1 MSPMMDANTAIHDDE
16 GAAKKMVGVLETFR
30 KSIRMAAEKSPL
42 LPGQRG
48 LKVSESGSGHSK
60 APPSPSVTSPLKT
73 VVALFQTKD
82 DDGEKGRAMMCSK
95 TEPNMAPLD
104 SLLKKGASIRR
115 SLKFA
120 SWKDKKQEAFVGV
133 QEGASKEE
141 VKENVEEEEVE
152 EVWEEMEETYT
163 LPELP
168 HTPLSVMQINKLIE
182 MEVLEEAHLNLL
194 ALRVEFQQEWQ
205 RCGQDSSMELA
216 KKEKDLSIL
225 YADLRHKLMSIVR
238 TSVSLPSR
246 NKGLLVHVARIV
258 QEEDKR
264 AQEPGGLQG
273 SWMDAWREAV
283 GEGVREKVESIHL
296 EQSHLNASWLAVHLG
311 LLGKAVVE
319 DLEMVK
325 RDIRWSYPPS
335 FRVFSTYVESY
346 HATIRQ
352 HLNKLLQQATHLKD
366 LYALLDWIVH
376 RYHSERIMGSP
387 ALQPDM
393 KDENPDLQLDEDFL
407 LQLTEK
413 FCTTVKEEMKAF
425 LDRLIELENE
435 DMWTSR
441 QHPDKEEDFFNS
453 DFHMDIWTKVK
464 GNVVNARRIDAQ
476 LEQKVIIS
484 CLQELK
490 DFPKRFD
497 AAFQQYCSP
506 LRPQTLWS
514 EYHVTYINSFTALL
528 HHMEA
533 YEHQCAGLVET
544 LKKEVMWLLYKLL
557 QGLEDQFK
565 EEVKPYLRRMMTR
578 KWLTND
584 DDFNQLFTR
593 TELLSRHCDA
603 MRPPHGQVLAG
614 RLHHHVMKEY
624 VGQLMKNNY
633 SCKNRKHEKAAATM
647 RAQCSKLRELFQDMR
662 SSEEWLYPVGDRLSD
677 IIGQKDK
684 ADIKNHLQSLLEQY
698 PDFSSTH
705 LTAVLT
711 FRGLLRGREHQQILL
726 RLRQLRK
733 TAAIATAL
741 KDCDDKHRWFFR
753 SMEVTVHTDCL
764 SNVSFFCLTL
774 IRHRR

>member
-1 MSPMMDANTAIHDDE
+1 M
-16 GAAKKMVGVLETFR
+16 FR
-30 KSIRMAAEKSPL
+30 KSIRMATEKSSL

-48 LKVSESGSGHSK
+48 LKVSESGSGQSK
-60 APPSPSVTSPLKT
+60 ALPSPSATSPLKS
-73 VVALFQTKD
+73 VAALFQAKD
-82 DDGEKGRAMMCSK
+82 NEVDSEKGRAMTRSK

-120 SWKDKKQEAFVGV
+120 SRKDRKQEAFLAV
-133 QEGASKEE
+133 QELASKDEG
-141 VKENVEEEEVE
+141 KEIVEEEVL
-152 EVWEEMEETYT
+152 EEMEETYT

-168 HTPLSVMQINKLIE
+168 HAPLSVMQINKLIE

-194 ALRVEFQQEWQ
+194 ALRVEFQQEW
-205 RCGQDSSMELA
+205 RHCGQDCSMEMA

-225 YADLRHKLMSIVR
+225 YADLRHKIMSIVR

-246 NKGLLVHVARIV
+246 NRGLLVHVARIV

-283 GEGVREKVESIHL
+283 GEGVREKVESVHL

-335 FRVFSTYVESY
+335 FMVFCTYVESY

-352 HLNKLLQQATHLKD
+352 HLNKLLQQTTQLKD

-387 ALQPDM
+387 TLQPDM

-407 LQLTEK
+407 LRLTEK
-413 FCTTVKEEMKAF
+413 FCTTVKEDMITF
-425 LDRLIELENE
+425 LDRLIELENK
-435 DMWTSR
+435 DMWTAT

-453 DFHMDIWTKVK
+453 NFHMDIWTKVK

-476 LEQKVIIS
+476 LEHKVMIS
-484 CLQELK
+484 CLQVLK

-497 AAFQQYCSP
+497 AAYQQCCMH

-514 EYHVTYINSFTALL
+514 EYNITYINSFSSLQ

-533 YEHQCAGLVET
+533 YGHQCADLVET
-544 LKKEVMWLLYKLL
+544 LKKEVTWLLHKLL

-565 EEVKPYLRRMMTR
+565 EEAKPYLRRMMTR

-584 DDFNQLFTR
+584 DDFDQLYAR
-593 TELLSRHCDA
+593 GELLSQHCDA
-603 MRPPHGQVLAG
+603 MRPPHGQALAS
-614 RLHHHVMKEY
+614 RLHRHVMKEY

-633 SCKNRKHEKAAATM
+633 SCKNRKHEKAAAKIK
-647 RAQCSKLRELFQDMR
+647 AQCSKLRELFQDMR
-662 SSEEWLYPVGDRLSD
+662 SSEAWLYPIGDHLCE
-677 IIGQKDK
+677 IIGQKNK

-698 PDFSSTH
+698 PDFSCAH

-711 FRGLLRGREHQQILL
+711 FRGLLRGREHQQILH

-733 TAAIATAL
+733 TAAIAATL
-741 KDCDDKHRWFFR
+741 KDCDDKHRGFFHD
-753 SMEVTVHTDCL
+753 MEVTVRTDCM
-764 SNVSFFCLTL
+764 SNISYFCLT
-774 IRHRR
+774 